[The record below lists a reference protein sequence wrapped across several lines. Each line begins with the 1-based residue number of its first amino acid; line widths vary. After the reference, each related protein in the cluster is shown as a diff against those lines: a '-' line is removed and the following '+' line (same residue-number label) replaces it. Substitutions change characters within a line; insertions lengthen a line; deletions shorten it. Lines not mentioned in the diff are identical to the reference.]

1 MMRYLCCDERRRNA
15 IAGRSDLNAIAFL
28 DVIDT
33 AASPLGPM
41 LTTLVVH
48 FINPAPMPAWT
59 AANIVITG
67 GAAIRGITVTAATMR
82 GPIAG
87 VLDTPALVVTVNRPG
102 DFSVYQLTLV
112 AGGGSAA
119 PPAGFDP
126 ILNAIDFSFRAGC
139 DSDFDIALATACPA
153 PSPPAPPIDYL
164 SRDFNSF
171 VQLLQDRMAVLGAPL
186 PANDPVDLGTTLVEL
201 LAYVGDTLSY
211 RQDAVATEA
220 TLQNARQ
227 RISARRHA
235 RLVDYVMHNG
245 CNARAW
251 IVATMQ
257 PGATASIG
265 PGVQLL
271 TRVPALQGH
280 AVLAPADPLYQAA
293 LGQGAQVFE
302 TLGDPFAFTAAGT
315 PQPVV
320 LDSRLDAM
328 RFHTWGGEA
337 CCLPKGATAA
347 TLIGDL
353 AGLLTPGRV
362 VVFREMLDP
371 LTGDPAL
378 ADPSHRCA
386 IRITSAITTTVP
398 IGGQFLSPPVANPL
412 TVTQIAWGPDD
423 ALTFPLCI
431 STQSDPD
438 TNAPALTDVSLA
450 WGNVILA
457 DHGLSLAQPESLGS
471 MPAGTTDAIAA
482 PQPVD
487 TVTDADVQVTCAG
500 RPMVA
505 VPARFTPI
513 LAQAPL
519 THAVPITAPA
529 LSAASLLNPDPA
541 AARPAILSLV
551 SNDPDGGTTV
561 WANAFPDMIGAEA
574 APLFVVEV
582 NNAMQGQLRFGDGT
596 NGRRPVTGA
605 AFHARYR
612 VGNAT
617 PGNVGAGVIA
627 CLVTTGNAITAVT
640 NPLPATGGTDPESIE
655 QVRRRAPAA
664 YRAQQQR
671 AVTPQ
676 DYADQARLLPGI
688 QRAAA
693 TLHWTGSWH
702 THFIAV
708 DRQGGVDVD
717 AAFAAAV
724 ASGLEQVRLA
734 GHDLQIVNPVDVGI
748 ELALTVQIQNG
759 FFRSAVLQALLAV
772 LNDRPGNL
780 FDPDAYTFGQPFRLS
795 PVIAA
800 VQSTAGVT
808 SVSVTTFQ
816 RYRQPA
822 TDGTAAGQLPMAA
835 NEIARLDN
843 DPNYPDRGVLRV
855 ALAGGR

>member
-1 MMRYLCCDERRRNA
+1 
-15 IAGRSDLNAIAFL
+15 
-28 DVIDT
+28 
-33 AASPLGPM
+33 M

-48 FINPAPMPAWT
+48 FINPTPMPAWT
-59 AANIVITG
+59 PANIVITG
-67 GAAIRGITVTAATMR
+67 GAAIRGVTAVTATMR

-87 VLDTPALVVTVNRPG
+87 VLDTPALVVTVNGPG
-102 DFSVYQLTLV
+102 DFSVYQLSLV
-112 AGGGSAA
+112 AGADSAA

-126 ILNAIDFSFRAGC
+126 ILNAIDFTFRAGC
-139 DSDFDIALATACPA
+139 ESDFDIALAARCPA
-153 PSPPAPPIDYL
+153 PVPPVPPIDYL
-164 SRDFNSF
+164 SRDFNSL

-186 PANDPVDLGTTLVEL
+186 PANDPVDLGATLVEL

-251 IVATMQ
+251 IVATMK

-280 AVLAPADPLYQAA
+280 AVVAPSDPLYQTA

-302 TLGDPFAFTAAGT
+302 TLGDPFAFTSTGT
-315 PQPVV
+315 PQPVA
-320 LDSRLDAM
+320 LDSRLDGM

-353 AGLLTPGRV
+353 TGLLTPGRV
-362 VVFREMLDP
+362 VVLREMLDP

-386 IRITSAITTTVP
+386 IRSTSAATTIDP

-412 TVTQIAWGPDD
+412 TVTQIAWGPND
-423 ALTFPLCI
+423 ALPFALCI

-438 TNAPALTDVSLA
+438 TGSPALTDVSLA
-450 WGNVILA
+450 WGNVLLA
-457 DHGLSLAQPESLGS
+457 DHGLSLAQPESLGT

-482 PQPVD
+482 PQPAE
-487 TVTDADVQVTCAG
+487 TVTDPDVQLTCTG
-500 RPMVA
+500 RPTVA
-505 VPARFTPI
+505 VPARFNPM

-519 THAVPITAPA
+519 THAVPLTASA
-529 LSAASLLNPDPA
+529 LSAAALLDPDPA

-551 SNDPDGGTTV
+551 SNDPDGGTTT

-582 NNAMQGQLRFGDGT
+582 DNELRGQIRFGDGT
-596 NGRRPVTGA
+596 NGRRPITGA

-612 VGNAT
+612 IGNGT
-617 PGNVGAGVIA
+617 LGNVGAGVIA
-627 CLVTTGNAITAVT
+627 CLVTTGDAITAVT
-640 NPLPATGGTDPESIE
+640 NPLPGTGGTDPESIE

-664 YRAQQQR
+664 YRAQQER
-671 AVTPQ
+671 AVTPE

-693 TLHWTGSWH
+693 TLRWTGSWH

-708 DRQGGVDVD
+708 DRTGGMDVD
-717 AAFAAAV
+717 PAFATAV

-734 GHDLQIVNPVDVGI
+734 GHDLQIVNPIDVGI
-748 ELALTVQIQNG
+748 ELALAVQIQNG

-772 LNDRPGNL
+772 LNNRPGNL
-780 FDPDAYTFGQPFRLS
+780 FDPDAYTFGQAFRLS
-795 PVIAA
+795 PVIAV

-808 SVSVTTFQ
+808 SVTVTTFR
-816 RYRQPA
+816 RYRQPG
-822 TDGTAAGQLPMAA
+822 TDGTAAAQLPMAA

-843 DPNYPDRGVLRV
+843 DPNFPDRGVLRV